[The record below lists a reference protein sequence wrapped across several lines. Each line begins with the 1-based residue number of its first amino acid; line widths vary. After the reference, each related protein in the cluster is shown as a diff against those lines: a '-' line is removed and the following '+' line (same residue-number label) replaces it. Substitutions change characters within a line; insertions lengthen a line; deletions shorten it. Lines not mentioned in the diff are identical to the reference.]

1 MFKSLL
7 FTRRRL
13 SSTKIN
19 SSNALMESVNM
30 AGLSEEYQQ
39 VNRLRNWA
47 IYSFFIVGGNC

>member
-39 VNRLRNWA
+39 VNRLRNYA
-47 IYSFFIVGGNC
+47 I